1 MTTESSPTVLISGA
15 GPTGLTAALELRRF
29 GIPVR
34 LIDAMDG
41 PSPTSRAIGI
51 QARTLEELELR
62 GLADEFVRLGN
73 AARGAVVFGGGKQLF
88 RADFTQIES
97 RYNYLLFLPQSDT
110 ERILRDALAKEG
122 TKVEFGMKMIAF
134 AQNGEGVTATLEHMD
149 GRLEEVSASYLIS
162 AEGAHSIIRTSLGLP
177 FKGTAFDQ
185 YFALG
190 DLHADGELPDSD
202 LYIFSSEMGFMG
214 MFPMGG
220 SHFRLI
226 AGYPHGNLPEGN
238 GPTLTDLQAIY
249 DERSHIPARLRQL
262 AWSSWFHINS
272 RMVEKLKVGR
282 VFLGGDAA
290 HIHSPAGAQ
299 GMNAGIQD
307 MMNLGWKLALA
318 LKGMAP
324 EELLDSYERDR
335 IPVMRAILGETERVT
350 ELVATEN
357 KLLRSLFYHLAP
369 WVGGFSF
376 VEENAVARISQL
388 SLNYRDSSL
397 SADYGA
403 AGNLRAGD
411 RVPELKLQAAIDQ
424 GRYEER
430 RLFNLL
436 SPSRFTL
443 LLANFPDSA
452 TQEDQLTHAIVHWR
466 ELIAIVRVQPAE
478 GEEKQKYHEHF
489 GSLPSLALIRPDAYV
504 GLRGNERS
512 INHLAEYCGRWL
524 SGETQRRA
532 A

>member
-1 MTTESSPTVLISGA
+1 MTTESSLLVLISGA

-62 GLADEFVRLGN
+62 GLSEEFIRLGK
-73 AARGAVVFGGGKQLF
+73 AAKGATVFGGGKQLF

-97 RYNYLLFLPQSDT
+97 RYNFLLFLPQSDT

-134 AQNGEGVTATLEHMD
+134 AQDAEGVTATLEHMD
-149 GRLEEVSASYLIS
+149 RRLEEVSAKYLIS
-162 AEGAHSIIRTSLGLP
+162 AEGAHSIIRTSLDLP
-177 FKGTAFDQ
+177 FKGTALDQ

-190 DLHADGELPDSD
+190 DLHADGDLPDSD
-202 LYIFSSEMGFMG
+202 LYIFSSEKGFMG
-214 MFPMGG
+214 LFPMGG

-226 AGYPHGNLPEGN
+226 AGYPHGDLPEGK
-238 GPTLTDLQAIY
+238 GPTLTELQAIY
-249 DERSHIPARLRQL
+249 DERTHIPARLRQL

-299 GMNAGIQD
+299 GMNTGIQD
-307 MMNLGWKLALA
+307 MMNLGWKLALVM
-318 LKGMAP
+318 KGMAP
-324 EELLDSYERDR
+324 DQLLDSYEQDR
-335 IPVMRAILGETERVT
+335 IPVMHSILSETERAT
-350 ELVATEN
+350 ELVASEN
-357 KLLRSLFYHLAP
+357 KLVRSLFNHLAP
-369 WVGGFSF
+369 WVGGLSF

-411 RVPELKLQAAIDQ
+411 RVPELILQVSTDH
-424 GRYEER
+424 GRYEET

-436 SPSRFTL
+436 NPSRFTL
-443 LLANFPDSA
+443 LLVNLPDSWP
-452 TQEDQLTHAIVHWR
+452 QEGQLMGTLELGRQMIVQ
-466 ELIAIVRVQPAE
+466 VRVQPPV
-478 GEEKQKYHEHF
+478 GEEKQKYHHHF
-489 GSLPSLALIRPDAYV
+489 GSLPSLVLVRPDAYV
-504 GLRGNERS
+504 GFRGSERS
-512 INHLAEYCGRWL
+512 ISHLAEYCDRWL
-524 SGETQRRA
+524 SPDARRQA